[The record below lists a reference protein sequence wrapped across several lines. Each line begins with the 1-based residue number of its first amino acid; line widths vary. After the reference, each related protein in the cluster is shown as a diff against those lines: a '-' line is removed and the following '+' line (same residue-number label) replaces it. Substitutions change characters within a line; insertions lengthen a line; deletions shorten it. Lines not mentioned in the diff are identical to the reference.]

1 MSKSNRQYI
10 FDALELLPESLRPF
24 VETRLSASISGH
36 WQAEVK
42 SRIDGLRVS
51 SGALDWDLPGL
62 LKAMMS
68 FWGDAF
74 KAVLGPTERAY
85 VSEILEIRNRFAHD
99 NPFSYDDTER
109 ALDTV
114 KRLLE
119 SVSAGEAAEKVST
132 MRTAVLRRRIDEQRR
147 NEERKVSPN
156 NGIRV
161 GTNGGLRPWRDVIRP
176 HDDVASGKFQ
186 TAEFAADLST
196 VHSGR
201 AGSEYRDP
209 REFFSRTYLTAGL
222 SELLVRGAERLA
234 GKGGDP
240 VVELQTNFGG
250 GKTHSMLALYHMCGE
265 VQASGLFG
273 LDQLLTDAGVNVPNG
288 VKRAVIVGTARS
300 PVNPIETPD
309 GLTIRTT
316 WGDLAWQLGG
326 KEGYALVAEND
337 RTGISPGS
345 ELLSKLFT
353 AHAPCLI
360 LIDEWVAYL
369 RHLYKAEGLP
379 AGSFDTNLSFVQ
391 SLTEAVKVSPQTFL
405 VASLPQSQIEVGGE
419 GGEEAL
425 KRLRQT
431 FTRVNATWS
440 PATTEESYE
449 IVRRRL
455 FRNVEPDAFPHRDNV
470 VRQFSKLY
478 REDPDAFPTGC
489 AEEDYR
495 RKLEKAYPIHPELF
509 EQLYHSWGSMER
521 FQRTRGVLRLMAQ
534 LIHELWMSTDPSLM
548 IMPGSVPASAARV
561 QPELLNYLPK
571 EWAPIISGDVDGDI
585 STPFRIDQATPSLG
599 QISATRRVARA
610 VFMASAPLEGSQ
622 NQGVDTK
629 RVILGVCQPNER
641 PILFEDALRRLSNQ
655 AKFLH
660 SNMGGAWYSRSPSI
674 NRLASDRASVQEEA
688 LVVLEIDR
696 LLGVYVRSLKDKG
709 PFGSIQITPGGTADV
724 PDEAEGVRLVVLGQA
739 HAHPPNG
746 KAGSA
751 AITEAKDVFL
761 TRGKSPRI
769 YRNTLVFLAPD
780 LTAAGGVNEAMRKKL
795 AWESILADKDGLNLL
810 QSDIALATRNLAE
823 AERTLDAR
831 VREAWCY
838 LILPVQETPQD
849 DVIWE
854 ATKVVAQDGILS
866 QIGKKLVSSEG
877 VFVEIGARR
886 LFSVLSRFV
895 WTEKPH
901 LSISEVWEF
910 CNRFTYLPRLRDK
923 EVLRGAIIKAVT
935 EIIPGPFAFAE
946 EANKDCRYDGLL
958 VSQAQPDRILIDSR
972 SVIVK
977 PEVAARQRKEDEA
990 SRTIPPL
997 GLPPSTGSGTPAGPN
1012 VTNPQHPPVDP
1023 DNTATQPGTQPAPM
1037 PKPDPLP
1044 RTFYGLV
1051 ELSTD
1056 RPGRD
1061 MTKILEGIIEQIK
1074 REPGGTVTLRLEIDG
1089 EAPAG
1094 FDKSKQR
1101 TLMENTQNLGFKDKR
1116 IS

>member
-10 FDALELLPESLRPF
+10 FDALELLPESLKPF
-24 VETRLSASISGH
+24 VETRLSASVSGH
-36 WQAEVK
+36 WQGTVRDRVD
-42 SRIDGLRVS
+42 SLRVS
-51 SGALDWDLPGL
+51 NGEIEWDLPGL

-156 NGIRV
+156 SGIRT
-161 GTNGGLRPWRDVIRP
+161 GTNGGLRAWRDVIRP

-201 AGSEYRDP
+201 AGPEYRDP

-265 VQASGLFG
+265 VPASGLFG
-273 LDQLLTDAGVNVPNG
+273 LDQLLTNAGVTVPEG

-300 PVNPIETPD
+300 PVNPIETSD

-316 WGDLAWQLGG
+316 WGDLAYQLGG

-345 ELLSKLFT
+345 ELLSKLFS

-369 RHLYKAEGLP
+369 RHLYKADGLP

-455 FRNVEPDAFPHRDNV
+455 FKNVEPDAFPHRDNV
-470 VRQFSKLY
+470 VRQFAKLY

-534 LIHELWMSTDPSLM
+534 LIHELWMSSDPSLM
-548 IMPGSVPASAARV
+548 IMPGSVPAAAARV

-571 EWAPIISGDVDGDI
+571 EWAPIISGDVDGDT

-599 QISATRRVARA
+599 QVSATRRVARA

-688 LVVLEIDR
+688 LVVLEIDK
-696 LLGVYVRSLKDKG
+696 LLGGYIRSLKDKG
-709 PFGSIQITPGGTADV
+709 PFGSIQVTPGGSADV

-739 HAHPPNG
+739 HPHNG

-751 AITEAKDVFL
+751 AFAEAKDVFL
-761 TRGKSPRI
+761 TRGKSPRV

-780 LTAAGGVNEAMRKKL
+780 LAAAGGVNEAMRKKL
-795 AWESILADKDGLNLL
+795 AWESILGDKDGLNLL

-831 VREAWCY
+831 LRETWCF
-838 LILPVQETPQD
+838 LITPVQDTPQD
-849 DVIWE
+849 EVSWE
-854 ATKVVAQDGILS
+854 ATKVVAQDGILA
-866 QIGKKLVSSEG
+866 QLGKKLISSEG

-886 LFSVLSRFV
+886 LFSALSRFV
-895 WTEKPH
+895 WNGKPH
-901 LSISEVWEF
+901 LSLSDVWEY

-923 EVLRGAIIKAVT
+923 EVLRGAVVKAVS
-935 EIIPGPFAFAE
+935 EMIPGPFAFAE
-946 EANKDCRYDGLL
+946 DVGEDGRYDGL
-958 VSQAQPDRILIDSR
+958 VIDQSRSDMVLIDSR

-977 PEVAARQRKEDEA
+977 AEVAAKQRQEDDIFRA
-990 SRTIPPL
+990 APTGAHPAAAPTGPSISGPL
-997 GLPPSTGSGTPAGPN
+997 FTPS
-1012 VTNPQHPPVDP
+1012 NPGGAVPQLG
-1023 DNTATQPGTQPAPM
+1023 APAPASTHV
-1037 PKPDPLP
+1037 PDPLP

-1051 ELSTD
+1051 ELSAD
-1056 RPGRD
+1056 RPARD
-1061 MTKILEGIIEQIK
+1061 MTKILEGIIEQITSV
-1074 REPGGTVTLRLEIDG
+1074 PGGIVTLRLEIDG
-1089 EAPAG
+1089 EAPDG
-1094 FDKSKQR
+1094 FDRNKQR
-1101 TLMENTQNLGFKDKR
+1101 TLLENAQVLGFKEKR
-1116 IS
+1116 LG

>member
-10 FDALELLPESLRPF
+10 FDALELLPEALKPF
-24 VETRLSASISGH
+24 VETRLASAISGH
-36 WQAEVK
+36 WQGAVRDRVE
-42 SRIDGLRVS
+42 SLRVTN
-51 SGALDWDLPGL
+51 GDLDWDLPGL

-68 FWGDAF
+68 YWGDAF

-114 KRLLE
+114 KRLLDAI
-119 SVSAGEAAEKVST
+119 SAGEAAEKVSG

-147 NEERKVSPN
+147 NEERKAVPSA
-156 NGIRV
+156 GIRT
-161 GTNGGLRPWRDVIRP
+161 GTNGGLRPWREVIRP

-196 VHSGR
+196 VHSGK
-201 AGSEYRDP
+201 AGPEYRDP

-265 VQASGLFG
+265 VPASGLFG
-273 LDQLLTDAGVNVPNG
+273 LDQLLSDAGVEVPEK
-288 VKRAVIVGTARS
+288 VKRAVIVGTSRS

-316 WGDLAWQLGG
+316 WGDLAYQLGG
-326 KEGYALVAEND
+326 KDGYALVAEND

-345 ELLSKLFT
+345 ELLARLF
-353 AHAPCLI
+353 AANAPCLI

-369 RHLYKAEGLP
+369 RHLYKADGLP

-391 SLTEAVKVSPQTFL
+391 ALTEAVKVSPQTFL

-470 VRQFSKLY
+470 VRQFAKLY

-548 IMPGSVPASAARV
+548 IMPGSVAVGAARV

-571 EWAPIISGDVDGDI
+571 EWAPIISGDVDGDA

-599 QISATRRVARA
+599 QVSATRRVARA

-629 RVILGVCQPNER
+629 RVILGVCQPHER
-641 PILFEDALRRLSNQ
+641 PILFEDALRRLANQ

-674 NRLASDRASVQEEA
+674 NRLATDRASVQEEA
-688 LVVLEIDR
+688 LVVLEIDK
-696 LLGVYVRSLKDKG
+696 LLGAYIRSLRDKG
-709 PFGSIQITPGGTADV
+709 PFGSIQVTPGGSADV
-724 PDEAEGVRLVVLGQA
+724 PDEAEGVRLVVLGY
-739 HAHPPNG
+739 AHPHNG
-746 KAGSA
+746 KPGSSA
-751 AITEAKDVFL
+751 FIEAKDVFL
-761 TRGKSPRI
+761 TRGKAPRV
-769 YRNTLVFLAPD
+769 YRNTLVFLAAD
-780 LTAAGGVNEAMRKKL
+780 QAAAVGVNEAMRKKL
-795 AWESILADKDGLNLL
+795 AWESILGDKDGLNLL

-831 VREAWCY
+831 LREAWCY
-838 LILPVQETPQD
+838 LITAVQDTPQD
-849 DVIWE
+849 EVSWE
-854 ATKVVAQDGILS
+854 ATKVVSQDGILV
-866 QIGKKLVSSEG
+866 QLGKKLVSTEG

-886 LFSVLSRFV
+886 LHSALSRFI
-895 WTEKPH
+895 WGDKPH
-901 LSISEVWEF
+901 LSLSDVWEY
-910 CNRFTYLPRLRDK
+910 CNRFTYLPRLRDR
-923 EVLRGAIIKAVT
+923 EVLRGAVVKAVS
-935 EIIPGPFAFAE
+935 EMIPGPFAFAE
-946 EANKDCRYDGLL
+946 EVGDDGRYGGLL
-958 VSQAQPDRILIDSR
+958 LEKGRPEMVLIDTR

-977 PEVAARQRKEDEA
+977 AEVAAKQREED
-990 SRTIPPL
+990 
-997 GLPPSTGSGTPAGPN
+997 
-1012 VTNPQHPPVDP
+1012 D
-1023 DNTATQPGTQPAPM
+1023 TARARPQPALPEGGQSD
-1037 PKPDPLP
+1037 PAITGPITDPHDPGASTVPGGTVAPPAPRPDPLP

-1051 ELSTD
+1051 ELSAD
-1056 RPGRD
+1056 RPARD
-1061 MTKILEGIIEQIK
+1061 MTKILEGIIEQITSV
-1074 REPGGTVTLRLEIDG
+1074 PGGTVTLRLEIDG
-1089 EAPAG
+1089 EAPEG
-1094 FDKSKQR
+1094 FDRNKQR
-1101 TLMENTQNLGFKDKR
+1101 TLLENAQVLGFKEKR
-1116 IS
+1116 LN

>member
-10 FDALELLPESLRPF
+10 FDALELLPDALKPF
-24 VETRLSASISGH
+24 VETRLSGAITGH
-36 WQAEVK
+36 WQAAVK
-42 SRIDGLRVS
+42 DRVDTLRVTN
-51 SGALDWDLPGL
+51 GELDWDLPGL

-85 VSEILEIRNRFAHD
+85 VSEILEVRNRFAHD
-99 NPFSYDDTER
+99 TPFTYDDTER
-109 ALDTV
+109 ALDTI

-119 SVSAGEAAEKVST
+119 SVSAGEAAEKLAA

-147 NEERKVSPN
+147 NEERKSAP
-156 NGIRV
+156 GASIRT

-196 VHSGR
+196 VHSGK
-201 AGSEYRDP
+201 AGPEYRDP

-222 SELLVRGAERLA
+222 SELLVRGAERLS

-265 VQASGLFG
+265 AASSDLFG
-273 LDQLLTDAGVNVPNG
+273 LDQLLTGAGVDVPEK

-300 PVNPIETPD
+300 PVNAVETPD

-316 WGDLAWQLGG
+316 WGDLAYQLGG

-345 ELLSKLFT
+345 ELLAKLFT
-353 AHAPCLI
+353 ANAPCLI

-431 FTRVNATWS
+431 FTRVNASWS

-455 FRNVEPDAFPHRDNV
+455 FRDVDPDAYQHRDNV
-470 VRQFSKLY
+470 VRQFAKLY

-509 EQLYHSWGSMER
+509 DQLYHSWGSMER

-534 LIHELWMSTDPSLM
+534 LIHELWMSSDPSLM
-548 IMPGSVPASAARV
+548 IMPGSVPAAAVRV

-571 EWAPIISGDVDGDI
+571 EWAPIISGDVDGDG
-585 STPFRIDQATPSLG
+585 STPFRIDQTTPNLG

-610 VFMASAPLEGSQ
+610 VFMATAPMEGSQ

-629 RVILGVCQPNER
+629 RVILGVCQPHER

-674 NRLASDRASVQEEA
+674 NRLASDRASTQEEA
-688 LVVLEIDR
+688 LVVLEIDK
-696 LLGVYVRSLKDKG
+696 LLGGYIRSLKDKG
-709 PFGSIQITPGGTADV
+709 PFGSLQVTPGGSADV
-724 PDEAEGVRLVVLGQA
+724 PDEAEGVRLVVLGY
-739 HAHPPNG
+739 AHPHNG
-746 KAGSA
+746 KNGSTA
-751 AITEAKDVFL
+751 VNEAKDVFL
-761 TRGKSPRI
+761 HRGKAPRV
-769 YRNTLVFLAPD
+769 YRNTLVFLAAD
-780 LTAAGGVNEAMRKKL
+780 QSSAAGVNEAMRKKL
-795 AWESILADKDGLNLL
+795 AWESILGDKDGLNLL
-810 QSDIALATRNLAE
+810 QSDIALAKRNLEE
-823 AERTLDAR
+823 AERTLDVR
-831 VREAWCY
+831 LREAWCH
-838 LILPVQETPQD
+838 LILPVQDTPQD
-849 DVIWE
+849 EVSWE
-854 ATKVVAQDGILS
+854 TTKVVAQDGILA
-866 QIGKKLVSSEG
+866 QLGKKLVSTEG

-886 LFSVLSRFV
+886 LHAALSRFI
-895 WTEKPH
+895 WADKPH
-901 LSISEVWEF
+901 LSLSDVWEF

-923 EVLRGAIIKAVT
+923 EVLRGAVVKAVS
-935 EIIPGPFAFAE
+935 EMIPGPFAFAE
-946 EANKDCRYDGLL
+946 DIGEDGRYEGLRIE
-958 VSQAQPDRILIDSR
+958 QAQSGQILIDSR
-972 SVIVK
+972 SLIVTV
-977 PEVAARQRKEDEA
+977 EMAAKQREEDDISHTTPTGA
-990 SRTIPPL
+990 QPAAAPTGPSVSGPL
-997 GLPPSTGSGTPAGPN
+997 FTPS
-1012 VTNPQHPPVDP
+1012 DP
-1023 DNTATQPGTQPAPM
+1023 GGAAPQPGAPAPA
-1037 PKPDPLP
+1037 PTPVPDPLP
-1044 RTFYGLV
+1044 RAFYGLV
-1051 ELSTD
+1051 ELSAD
-1056 RPGRD
+1056 RPARD
-1061 MTKILEGIIEQIK
+1061 MTKILEGIIEQITNV
-1074 REPGGTVTLRLEIDG
+1074 PGGTVTLRLEIDG
-1089 EAPAG
+1089 EVPDG
-1094 FDKSKQR
+1094 FDRNKQR
-1101 TLMENTQNLGFKDKR
+1101 TLLENAQVLGFKDKR
-1116 IS
+1116 LS

>member
-10 FDALELLPESLRPF
+10 FDALELLPEALKPF
-24 VETRLSASISGH
+24 VETRLSAAISGH
-36 WQAEVK
+36 WQGAVRDRVD
-42 SRIDGLRVS
+42 SLRVS
-51 SGALDWDLPGL
+51 NGEIEWDLPGL

-68 FWGDAF
+68 YWGDAF

-119 SVSAGEAAEKVST
+119 AIFAGEAAEKVGG

-147 NEERKVSPN
+147 NEERKTAPSA
-156 NGIRV
+156 GIRT
-161 GTNGGLRPWRDVIRP
+161 GTNGGLRPWRDIIRP

-196 VHSGR
+196 VHSGK
-201 AGSEYRDP
+201 AGAEYRDP

-222 SELLVRGAERLA
+222 SELLVRGAERLS

-265 VQASGLFG
+265 VPASGLFG
-273 LDQLLTDAGVNVPNG
+273 LDQLLTDAGVAVPEK

-316 WGDLAWQLGG
+316 WGDLAYQLGG
-326 KEGYALVAEND
+326 KDGYALVAEND

-345 ELLSKLFT
+345 ELLARLFT
-353 AHAPCLI
+353 ANAPCLI

-391 SLTEAVKVSPQTFL
+391 ALTEAVKVSPKTFL

-455 FRNVEPDAFPHRDNV
+455 FRNVEPDMFPHRDNV
-470 VRQFSKLY
+470 VRQFAKLY

-534 LIHELWMSTDPSLM
+534 LIHELWMSSDPSLM
-548 IMPGSVPASAARV
+548 IMTGSVPVAAARV

-571 EWAPIISGDVDGDI
+571 EWAPIISGDVDGDA
-585 STPFRIDQATPSLG
+585 STPFRIDQTTPNLG

-610 VFMASAPLEGSQ
+610 VFMATAPMEGSQ

-629 RVILGVCQPNER
+629 RVILGVCQPHER

-660 SNMGGAWYSRSPSI
+660 TNMGGSWYSRSPSI
-674 NRLASDRASVQEEA
+674 NRLASERASNQEEA
-688 LVVLEIDR
+688 LVVLEIDK
-696 LLGVYVRSLKDKG
+696 LLGGYIRSLKDKG
-709 PFGSIQITPGGTADV
+709 PFGSLQVTPGGSADV
-724 PDEAEGVRLVVLGQA
+724 PDEAEGVRLVVLGD
-739 HAHPPNG
+739 AHPHNG
-746 KAGSA
+746 KPGSSA
-751 AITEAKDVFL
+751 FAEAKDVFL
-761 TRGKSPRI
+761 TRGKAPRV
-769 YRNTLVFLAPD
+769 YRNTLVFLAAD
-780 LTAAGGVNEAMRKKL
+780 QTAAAGVNEAMRKKL
-795 AWESILADKDGLNLL
+795 AWESILADKDSLDLS
-810 QSDIALATRNLAE
+810 QSNVALAKRNLE
-823 AERTLDAR
+823 ESERTLEAR
-831 VREAWCY
+831 LREAWCHM
-838 LILPVQETPQD
+838 IVPVQDTPQD
-849 DVIWE
+849 EVSWE
-854 ATKVVAQDGILS
+854 ATKVVSQDGILA
-866 QIGKKLVSSEG
+866 QLGKKLVSTEG

-886 LFSVLSRFV
+886 MHSALTRSI
-895 WTEKPH
+895 WGDKPH
-901 LSISEVWEF
+901 LSLSDVWEY

-923 EVLRGAIIKAVT
+923 EVLRGAVVKAVS
-935 EIIPGPFAFAE
+935 EMLPGPFAFAE
-946 EANKDCRYDGLL
+946 DVGDDGRYDGLL
-958 VSQAQPDRILIDSR
+958 IDHGRADMVLVDSR

-977 PEVAARQRKEDEA
+977 AEVAAKQREEDDIFHA
-990 SRTIPPL
+990 TP
-997 GLPPSTGSGTPAGPN
+997 TGA
-1012 VTNPQHPPVDP
+1012 
-1023 DNTATQPGTQPAPM
+1023 QPAAAAGLSVSGQTISGPQSTPGNPGGAM
-1037 PKPDPLP
+1037 PSPGAQLAPAPTPDPLP

-1051 ELSTD
+1051 ELSAD
-1056 RPGRD
+1056 RPARD
-1061 MTKILEGIIEQIK
+1061 MTKILEGIIEQITSA
-1074 REPGGTVTLRLEIDG
+1074 PGGTVTLRLEIDG
-1089 EAPAG
+1089 EAPDG
-1094 FDKSKQR
+1094 FDRNKQR
-1101 TLMENTQNLGFKDKR
+1101 TLLENAQVLGFKEKR
-1116 IS
+1116 LG

>member
-10 FDALELLPESLRPF
+10 FDALELLPEALKPF

-36 WQAEVK
+36 WQGAVRDRVD
-42 SRIDGLRVS
+42 SLRVS
-51 SGALDWDLPGL
+51 NGEIEWDLPGL

-68 FWGDAF
+68 YWGDAF

-119 SVSAGEAAEKVST
+119 AISAGEAAEKVGG

-147 NEERKVSPN
+147 NEERKTAPSA
-156 NGIRV
+156 GIRT

-196 VHSGR
+196 VHSGK
-201 AGSEYRDP
+201 AGVEYRDP

-265 VQASGLFG
+265 VPASGLFG
-273 LDQLLTDAGVNVPNG
+273 LDQLLTDAGVTVPDG

-316 WGDLAWQLGG
+316 WGDLAYQLGG
-326 KEGYALVAEND
+326 KEGYVLVAEND

-345 ELLSKLFT
+345 ELLVRLFT
-353 AHAPCLI
+353 TNAPCLI

-369 RHLYKAEGLP
+369 RHLYKTEGLP

-391 SLTEAVKVSPQTFL
+391 ALTEAVKVSPQTFL

-455 FRNVEPDAFPHRDNV
+455 FRNVEPDMFPHRDNV
-470 VRQFSKLY
+470 VRQFAKLY

-534 LIHELWMSTDPSLM
+534 LIHELWMSSDPSLM
-548 IMPGSVPASAARV
+548 IMPGSVAVGAARV

-571 EWAPIISGDVDGDI
+571 EWAPIISGDVDGDG

-599 QISATRRVARA
+599 QVSATRRVARA

-629 RVILGVCQPNER
+629 RVILGVCQPHER
-641 PILFEDALRRLSNQ
+641 PILFEDALRRLGNQ

-688 LVVLEIDR
+688 LVVLEIDK
-696 LLGVYVRSLKDKG
+696 LLGGYVRSLKDKG
-709 PFGSIQITPGGTADV
+709 PFGSIQLTPGGSADV
-724 PDEAEGVRLVVLGQA
+724 PDEAEGVRLVVLGYS
-739 HAHPPNG
+739 HPHNG
-746 KAGSA
+746 KSGSSA
-751 AITEAKDVFL
+751 FAEAKDVFL
-761 TRGKSPRI
+761 TRGKAPRV
-769 YRNTLVFLAPD
+769 YRNTLVFLAAD
-780 LTAAGGVNEAMRKKL
+780 QTAAAGVNEAMRKKL
-795 AWESILADKDGLNLL
+795 AWESILGDKDGLNLL

-823 AERTLDAR
+823 AERTLEAR
-831 VREAWCY
+831 LREAWCY
-838 LILPVQETPQD
+838 LITPVQDTPQD
-849 DVIWE
+849 EVSWE
-854 ATKVVAQDGILS
+854 ATKVVSQDGILA
-866 QIGKKLVSSEG
+866 QLGKKLVSTEG

-886 LFSVLSRFV
+886 LHAALSRFI
-895 WTEKPH
+895 WGDKPH
-901 LSISEVWEF
+901 LSLSDVWQY

-923 EVLRGAIIKAVT
+923 EVLLGAVVKAVS
-935 EIIPGPFAFAE
+935 EMIPGPFAFAE
-946 EANKDCRYDGLL
+946 DVDADGRYDGLL
-958 VSQAQPDRILIDSR
+958 IEQGRADMVLIDSR

-977 PEVAARQRKEDEA
+977 AEVAAKQREEDERHLA
-990 SRTIPPL
+990 RLLQERPDKTPSGPGDSGPVVLLPKGDPPPVPDPT
-997 GLPPSTGSGTPAGPN
+997 PPSL
-1012 VTNPQHPPVDP
+1012 
-1023 DNTATQPGTQPAPM
+1023 PAPA
-1037 PKPDPLP
+1037 PEPLP
-1044 RTFYGLV
+1044 RAFYGLV
-1051 ELSTD
+1051 ELSSD
-1056 RPGRD
+1056 RPARD
-1061 MTKILEGIIEQIK
+1061 MTKILEGIIGQITSM
-1074 REPGGTVTLRLEIDG
+1074 PGGRVTLRLEIDG
-1089 EAPAG
+1089 EVPEG
-1094 FDKSKQR
+1094 FDRNKQR
-1101 TLMENTQNLGFKDKR
+1101 TLLENAQVLNFKEKR

>member
-10 FDALELLPESLRPF
+10 FDALELLPDALKPF
-24 VETRLSASISGH
+24 VETRLSGAISGH
-36 WQAEVK
+36 WQGAVK
-42 SRIDGLRVS
+42 DRVDTLRVTN
-51 SGALDWDLPGL
+51 GELDWDLPGL

-85 VSEILEIRNRFAHD
+85 VSEILEVRNRFAHD
-99 NPFSYDDTER
+99 TPFTYDDTER
-109 ALDTV
+109 ALDTI

-119 SVSAGEAAEKVST
+119 SVSAGEAAEKLAA

-147 NEERKVSPN
+147 NEERKSAP
-156 NGIRV
+156 GASIRT

-196 VHSGR
+196 VHSGK
-201 AGSEYRDP
+201 AGPEYRDP

-222 SELLVRGAERLA
+222 SELLIRGAERLA

-265 VQASGLFG
+265 AQSSDLFG
-273 LDQLLTDAGVNVPNG
+273 LDQLLTGADVEVPEKI
-288 VKRAVIVGTARS
+288 KRAVIVGTARS
-300 PVNPIETPD
+300 PVNPVETSD

-316 WGDLAWQLGG
+316 WGDLAYQLGG

-345 ELLSKLFT
+345 ELLAKLFT
-353 AHAPCLI
+353 ANAPCLI

-391 SLTEAVKVSPQTFL
+391 ALTEAVKVSPQTFL

-455 FRNVEPDAFPHRDNV
+455 FRDVDPDAYQHRDNV
-470 VRQFSKLY
+470 VRQFAKLY

-509 EQLYHSWGSMER
+509 DQLYHSWGSMER

-534 LIHELWMSTDPSLM
+534 LIHELWMSSDPSLM
-548 IMPGSVPASAARV
+548 IMPGSVPVAATRV

-571 EWAPIISGDVDGDI
+571 EWAPIISGDVDGDA
-585 STPFRIDQATPSLG
+585 STPFRIDQTTPNLG

-610 VFMASAPLEGSQ
+610 VFMATAPMEGSE
-622 NQGVDTK
+622 NQCVDTK
-629 RVILGVCQPNER
+629 RVILGVCQPHER

-674 NRLASDRASVQEEA
+674 NRLASDRASTQEEA
-688 LVVLEIDR
+688 LVVLEIDK
-696 LLGVYVRSLKDKG
+696 LLGGYIRSLKDKG
-709 PFGSIQITPGGTADV
+709 PFGSLQVTPGGSADV
-724 PDEAEGVRLVVLGQA
+724 PDEAEGVRLVVLGY
-739 HAHPPNG
+739 AHPHNG
-746 KAGSA
+746 KAASSA
-751 AITEAKDVFL
+751 VTEAKDIFL
-761 TRGKSPRI
+761 HRGKAPRV
-769 YRNTLVFLAPD
+769 YRNTLVFLAVD
-780 LTAAGGVNEAMRKKL
+780 QSAAAGVNEAMRKKL
-795 AWESILADKDGLNLL
+795 AWESILGDKDGLNLL
-810 QSDIALATRNLAE
+810 QSDIALAKRNLEE
-823 AERTLDAR
+823 AERTLD
-831 VREAWCY
+831 VRLRESWCH
-838 LILPVQETPQD
+838 LILPVQDTPQD
-849 DVIWE
+849 EVSWE
-854 ATKVVAQDGILS
+854 TTKVVAQDGILV
-866 QIGKKLVSSEG
+866 QLGKKLISTEG

-886 LFSVLSRFV
+886 LHAALSRFI
-895 WTEKPH
+895 WGDKLH
-901 LSISEVWEF
+901 LALSDVWEF

-923 EVLRGAIIKAVT
+923 EVLRSAVVKAVS
-935 EIIPGPFAFAE
+935 EMIPGPFAFAE
-946 EANKDCRYDGLL
+946 NVGEDGRYDGLRIE
-958 VSQAQPDRILIDSR
+958 QAQAEQILIDSR
-972 SVIVK
+972 SLIVK
-977 PEVAARQRKEDEA
+977 AETAAKQREEDDILRAQREPA
-990 SRTIPPL
+990 QPAEGP
-997 GLPPSTGSGTPAGPN
+997 GGSTVTGPVIAGPQGGVTGTDTPGPTPAP
-1012 VTNPQHPPVDP
+1012 TPQ
-1023 DNTATQPGTQPAPM
+1023 
-1037 PKPDPLP
+1037 PDPLP
-1044 RTFYGLV
+1044 RAFYGLV
-1051 ELSTD
+1051 ELSAD
-1056 RPGRD
+1056 RPARD
-1061 MTKILEGIIEQIK
+1061 MTKILEGIIEQITNV
-1074 REPGGTVTLRLEIDG
+1074 PGGTVTLRLEIDG
-1089 EAPAG
+1089 EAPDG
-1094 FDKSKQR
+1094 FDRNKQR
-1101 TLMENTQNLGFKDKR
+1101 TLLENAQVLGFKDKR
-1116 IS
+1116 LS

>member
-10 FDALELLPESLRPF
+10 FDALELLPESLKPF
-24 VETRLSASISGH
+24 VETRLSASVSGH
-36 WQAEVK
+36 WQGTVRDRVD
-42 SRIDGLRVS
+42 SLRVS
-51 SGALDWDLPGL
+51 NGEIEWDLPGL

-74 KAVLGPTERAY
+74 KAVLGATERAY

-156 NGIRV
+156 SGIRT
-161 GTNGGLRPWRDVIRP
+161 GTNGGLRAWRDVIRP

-201 AGSEYRDP
+201 AGPEYRDP

-265 VQASGLFG
+265 VPASGLFG
-273 LDQLLTDAGVNVPNG
+273 LDQLLTDVGVAVPDG

-316 WGDLAWQLGG
+316 WGDLAYQLGG

-345 ELLSKLFT
+345 ELLSKLFST
-353 AHAPCLI
+353 HAPCLI

-369 RHLYKAEGLP
+369 RHLYKADGLP

-455 FRNVEPDAFPHRDNV
+455 FKNVEPDAFPHRDNV
-470 VRQFSKLY
+470 VRQFAKLY

-534 LIHELWMSTDPSLM
+534 LIHELWMSSDPSLM
-548 IMPGSVPASAARV
+548 IMPGSVPAAAARV

-571 EWAPIISGDVDGDI
+571 EWAPIISGDVDGDT

-599 QISATRRVARA
+599 QVSATRRVARA

-688 LVVLEIDR
+688 LVVLEIDK
-696 LLGVYVRSLKDKG
+696 LLGGYIRSLRDKG
-709 PFGSIQITPGGTADV
+709 PFGSIQVTPGGSADV

-739 HAHPPNG
+739 HPHNG

-751 AITEAKDVFL
+751 AFTEAKDVFL
-761 TRGKSPRI
+761 TRGKSPRV

-780 LTAAGGVNEAMRKKL
+780 LGAAAGVNEAMRKKL
-795 AWESILADKDGLNLL
+795 AWESILGDKDGLNLL

-831 VREAWCY
+831 LRETWCF
-838 LILPVQETPQD
+838 LITPVQDTPQD
-849 DVIWE
+849 EVSWE
-854 ATKVVAQDGILS
+854 ATKVVAQDGILA
-866 QIGKKLVSSEG
+866 QLGKKLVSSEG

-886 LFSVLSRFV
+886 LFSALSRFV
-895 WTEKPH
+895 WNGKPH
-901 LSISEVWEF
+901 LSLSDVWEY

-923 EVLRGAIIKAVT
+923 EVLRGAVVKAVT
-935 EIIPGPFAFAE
+935 EMIPGPFAFAE
-946 EANKDCRYDGLL
+946 DVGEDGRYDGLL
-958 VSQAQPDRILIDSR
+958 IDQGRSDMVLIDSR

-977 PEVAARQRKEDEA
+977 AEVAAKQREEDDIFHA
-990 SRTIPPL
+990 TPTGAQPAAAPTGPSVSGPL
-997 GLPPSTGSGTPAGPN
+997 FTPS
-1012 VTNPQHPPVDP
+1012 NPGAAAP
-1023 DNTATQPGTQPAPM
+1023 QPGAPSPAPA
-1037 PKPDPLP
+1037 PVPDPLP

-1051 ELSTD
+1051 ELSAD
-1056 RPGRD
+1056 RPARD
-1061 MTKILEGIIEQIK
+1061 MTKILEGIIEQITSA
-1074 REPGGTVTLRLEIDG
+1074 PGGTVTLRLEIDG
-1089 EAPAG
+1089 EAPDG
-1094 FDKSKQR
+1094 FDRNKQR
-1101 TLMENTQNLGFKDKR
+1101 TLLENAQVLQFKEKR
-1116 IS
+1116 LS

>member
-10 FDALELLPESLRPF
+10 FDALELLPESLKPF
-24 VETRLSASISGH
+24 VETRLAASVSGH
-36 WQAEVK
+36 WQGAVRERVD
-42 SRIDGLRVS
+42 SLRVS
-51 SGALDWDLPGL
+51 NGEIEWDLPGL

-119 SVSAGEAAEKVST
+119 SVSAGETAEKVST

-147 NEERKVSPN
+147 NEERKATPSA
-156 NGIRV
+156 GIRT
-161 GTNGGLRPWRDVIRP
+161 GTNGGLRAWRDVIRP

-201 AGSEYRDP
+201 AGPEYRDP

-265 VQASGLFG
+265 VPASGLFG
-273 LDQLLTDAGVNVPNG
+273 LDQLLSDAGGEVPEK

-316 WGDLAWQLGG
+316 WGDLAYQLGG

-337 RTGISPGS
+337 RTGIAPGS
-345 ELLSKLFT
+345 ELLSKLFS

-369 RHLYKAEGLP
+369 RHLYKADGLP

-455 FRNVEPDAFPHRDNV
+455 FKNVEPDAFPHRDNV
-470 VRQFSKLY
+470 VRQFAKLY

-534 LIHELWMSTDPSLM
+534 LIHELWMSSDPSLM
-548 IMPGSVPASAARV
+548 IMPGSVPAAATRV

-571 EWAPIISGDVDGDI
+571 EWAPIISGDVDGDT

-599 QISATRRVARA
+599 QVSATRRVARA

-688 LVVLEIDR
+688 LVVLEIDK
-696 LLGVYVRSLKDKG
+696 LLGGYIRSLRDKG
-709 PFGSIQITPGGTADV
+709 PFGSIQVTPGGSADV

-739 HAHPPNG
+739 HPHNG

-751 AITEAKDVFL
+751 AFTEAKDVFL
-761 TRGKSPRI
+761 TRGKSPRV

-780 LTAAGGVNEAMRKKL
+780 LGAAAGVNEAMRKKL
-795 AWESILADKDGLNLL
+795 AWESILGDKDGLNLL

-831 VREAWCY
+831 LRETWCF
-838 LILPVQETPQD
+838 LITPVQDTPQD
-849 DVIWE
+849 EVSWE
-854 ATKVVAQDGILS
+854 ATKVVAQDGILA
-866 QIGKKLVSSEG
+866 QLGKKLVSSEG

-886 LFSVLSRFV
+886 LFSALSRFV
-895 WTEKPH
+895 WNGKPH
-901 LSISEVWEF
+901 LSLSDVWEY

-923 EVLRGAIIKAVT
+923 EVLRGAVVKAVT
-935 EIIPGPFAFAE
+935 EMIPGPFAFAE
-946 EANKDCRYDGLL
+946 DVGEDGRYDGLL
-958 VSQAQPDRILIDSR
+958 IDQGRSDMVLIDSR

-977 PEVAARQRKEDEA
+977 AEVAAKQREEDDIFHA
-990 SRTIPPL
+990 TPTGAQPAAAPTGPSVS
-997 GLPPSTGSGTPAGPN
+997 GLLFTPS
-1012 VTNPQHPPVDP
+1012 NPGAAAP
-1023 DNTATQPGTQPAPM
+1023 QPGAPSPAPA
-1037 PKPDPLP
+1037 PVPDPLP

-1051 ELSTD
+1051 ELSAD
-1056 RPGRD
+1056 RPARD
-1061 MTKILEGIIEQIK
+1061 MTKILEGIIEQITSA
-1074 REPGGTVTLRLEIDG
+1074 PGGTVTLRLEIDG
-1089 EAPAG
+1089 EAPDG
-1094 FDKSKQR
+1094 FDRNKQR
-1101 TLMENTQNLGFKDKR
+1101 TLLENAQVLQFKEKR
-1116 IS
+1116 LS